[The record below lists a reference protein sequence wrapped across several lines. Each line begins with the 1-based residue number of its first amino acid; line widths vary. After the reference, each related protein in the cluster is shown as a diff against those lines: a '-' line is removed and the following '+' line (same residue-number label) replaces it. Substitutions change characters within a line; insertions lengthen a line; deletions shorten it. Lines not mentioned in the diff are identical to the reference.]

1 MLLSNIFDIER
12 LSKFYSFIEI
22 VSFILYL
29 DSFLSLY
36 FSCNLISFSEW
47 SRIVGVENIGVGI
60 VVLLIYGIY
69 RIFASTII
77 CVVLF
82 FNVNYLISFFSSK
95 KNKYKKERDDD
106 FISIRIAKII
116 AVEENNMVLE
126 SRIKSHQSSKNVAL
140 DNSCAAINLLILFTA
155 NFFSGGSIRT
165 IMLGSNNFVIILIML
180 FILLLVYVLVYGY
193 RTYFQEDFI
202 YYKQIENNDSISSRF
217 THSERSIKR
226 KQIRR
231 S

>member
-1 MLLSNIFDIER
+1 MFLSNIFDIER
-12 LSKFYSFIEI
+12 LSRFYGFIEI

-36 FSCNLISFSEW
+36 FSCNLISFTEW
-47 SRIVGVENIGVGI
+47 SRIVGVENIGIGI

-82 FNVNYLISFFSSK
+82 FNVNYFILLFSSK
-95 KNKYKKERDDD
+95 KYKYKKERDDD
-106 FISIRIAKII
+106 FVSIRKAEII

-140 DNSCAAINLLILFTA
+140 DNSCAAINLLILFA
-155 NFFSGGSIRT
+155 VNFFCDGSIRT
-165 IMLGSNNFVIILIML
+165 IMLNSNIFVLILIIL

-193 RTYFQEDFI
+193 KTYFQEDFI
-202 YYKQIENNDSISSRF
+202 YYKQIENNDSISLRF
-217 THSERSIKR
+217 TRSGRSINR